1 MIFDEVLCSLNN
13 ESRTKVL
20 KILEEIKENHTIII
34 IDKNL
39 EVLQNAD
46 NIIFIDSGNVIST
59 GKHLE
64 LLENKLY
71 KSIVES

>member
-1 MIFDEVLCSLNN
+1 MIFDEVLCALNN

-34 IDKNL
+34 IDRNL